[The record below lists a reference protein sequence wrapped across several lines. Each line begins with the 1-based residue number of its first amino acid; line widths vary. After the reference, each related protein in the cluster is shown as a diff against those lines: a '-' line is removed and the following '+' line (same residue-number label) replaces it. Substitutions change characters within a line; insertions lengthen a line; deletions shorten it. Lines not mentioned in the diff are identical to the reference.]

1 MEQMSELTKKV
12 LEFLEPDSSKWAYW
26 TSKQLL
32 NPVSESKCM
41 ESFKERILRAVSNRE
56 KVIVAG
62 DYDCDGISATTIMVS
77 GLRKLGLECGFYIP
91 DRIKEGY
98 GLSEAT
104 VMLAHKKG
112 YSLTLT
118 VDNGIKSKPA
128 LALSKELGMDVIV
141 TDHHTMDEE
150 VNCDIVVHPDL
161 MEPCFETLC
170 GAGIAYECMRKLGVE
185 DDYLLQLAGLASIS
199 DMMVV
204 KGQTRAL
211 IQNALRSINE
221 THEKHIFSLATDRD
235 LNETSIGFQVVPKL
249 NAIGRLSNLANVN
262 NVVRYFLAH
271 DDETIYTLGSQIT
284 QMNTIRKQMSDQM
297 QKTALLK
304 CKSNEDI
311 YIIEDTSFHEG
322 IIGLVAG
329 ALCSRFNKPC
339 IVLAKNEQGYKA
351 SMRSPEGFNCMEFL
365 GPYKH
370 FVVFGGHENAAGF
383 SLNLNEFDL
392 FEDFV
397 HARIKEYTYSVKK
410 KETLIITDDEL
421 SLETIQSLDVLRP
434 FGPGFVF
441 PSFEIIHP
449 QIKSLYDFQNHKHR
463 KYTLESGLQCMRF
476 NQSEVEYKK
485 SVNAIHSFI
494 GTAQINQYQGRKQ
507 VNFVIDEIVYE

>member
-1 MEQMSELTKKV
+1 MTELTKKV

-41 ESFKERILRAVSNRE
+41 ESFQERILKAVSNRE

-112 YSLTLT
+112 YSLILT

-185 DDYLLQLAGLASIS
+185 DDYLLQLAGLASVS

-211 IQNALRSINE
+211 IQNGLRSVSY
-221 THEKHIFSLATDRD
+221 THLT
-235 LNETSIGFQVVPKL
+235 LP
-249 NAIGRLSNLANVN
+249 
-262 NVVRYFLAH
+262 
-271 DDETIYTLGSQIT
+271 TI
-284 QMNTIRKQMSDQM
+284 
-297 QKTALLK
+297 A
-304 CKSNEDI
+304 
-311 YIIEDTSFHEG
+311 
-322 IIGLVAG
+322 
-329 ALCSRFNKPC
+329 
-339 IVLAKNEQGYKA
+339 
-351 SMRSPEGFNCMEFL
+351 
-365 GPYKH
+365 
-370 FVVFGGHENAAGF
+370 
-383 SLNLNEFDL
+383 
-392 FEDFV
+392 
-397 HARIKEYTYSVKK
+397 
-410 KETLIITDDEL
+410 
-421 SLETIQSLDVLRP
+421 
-434 FGPGFVF
+434 
-441 PSFEIIHP
+441 
-449 QIKSLYDFQNHKHR
+449 
-463 KYTLESGLQCMRF
+463 
-476 NQSEVEYKK
+476 
-485 SVNAIHSFI
+485 
-494 GTAQINQYQGRKQ
+494 
-507 VNFVIDEIVYE
+507 